1 LPGVQADGPQQPRDR
16 IAKLGIVIDDQDT
29 GICVTH
35 SWYPALEERI
45 LPNDAILSTNCR
57 DEQYLLP
64 KRIAQGLSHRLAV
77 PALRNWG
84 MSLTLRHCML
94 REVLPRQHGGGA
106 WKPRC

>member
-1 LPGVQADGPQQPRDR
+1 MPGVQADGPQQPRDR
-16 IAKLGIVIDDQDT
+16 IAKLGVVINDQDT

-45 LPNDAILSTNCR
+45 LSNDAILRANGR

-64 KRIAQGLSHRLAV
+64 KRTAQSLSHRLAV
-77 PALRNWG
+77 TALRYWG
-84 MSLTLRHCML
+84 MSLTLRHGML
-94 REVLPRQHGGGA
+94 CKVLPRQYGGSA